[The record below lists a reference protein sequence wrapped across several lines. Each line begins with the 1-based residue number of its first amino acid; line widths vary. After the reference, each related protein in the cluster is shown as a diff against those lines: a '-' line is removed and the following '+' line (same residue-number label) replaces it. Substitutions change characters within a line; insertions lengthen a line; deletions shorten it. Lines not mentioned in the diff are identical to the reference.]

1 MIRDGIPD
9 RRAIN
14 GAGRCRARDKH
25 EADRRWI
32 SISGR
37 EADRRCV
44 AMLGREADRRC
55 VAMSGRDEYEAGS
68 SVAGIGVANEV
79 DMRVNA
85 NVW

>member
-14 GAGRCRARDKH
+14 GGGRCRARDEH

-32 SISGR
+32 SMS
-37 EADRRCV
+37 
-44 AMLGREADRRC
+44 GREADRRC
-55 VAMSGRDEYEAGS
+55 VAMSGRDDYEAGS
-68 SVAGIGVANEV
+68 SVAGIASEV
-79 DMRVNA
+79 DMRVSA

>member
-14 GAGRCRARDKH
+14 GGGTGTGGVRCRARDEH

-32 SISGR
+32 SMS
-37 EADRRCV
+37 
-44 AMLGREADRRC
+44 GREADRRC

-68 SVAGIGVANEV
+68 SVAGIGVASEV
-79 DMRVNA
+79 DMRVSA